1 MSYAGVYVCIVGLH
15 ALCNV
20 HRQCTNYKVNRSRIK
35 ILGMQASSFYIQRYL
50 DSNYSH
56 YTLVHK
62 ASIINV
68 IFVYCISVFALI
80 VYK

>member
-1 MSYAGVYVCIVGLH
+1 MHCVMFA
-15 ALCNV
+15 
-20 HRQCTNYKVNRSRIK
+20 HRKCTNYKVNRSRIK
-35 ILGMQASSFYIQRYL
+35 ILGMQASSFYIQGYL

-56 YTLVHK
+56 YTLIHK